1 MIPLNPELIDVTSG
15 TRHLIGQFQF
25 PDNISNSDS
34 LTDYEIGGIAL
45 QDPSRGLKYQ
55 AWKGYWNPVDS
66 TAYLQPLDESA
77 PPVSIFTETGDIEDF
92 SFTFDQNMRWAAV
105 TRKSDDTVQFRWYDS
120 VPEAYVTTTYTGI
133 TSVKLALDDHRSF
146 QVQGGVS
153 DIILTYISSNLV
165 CWRIQRD
172 RFLTQYVH
180 PNLVLAANMQITHFG
195 LSNKLRLQWRMSPR
209 RIQT

>member
-77 PPVSIFTETGDIEDF
+77 PPVSIFTETGDVEDF

-105 TRKSDDTVQFRWYDS
+105 TRKGDDTVQFRWYDS
-120 VPEAYVTTTYTGI
+120 VPAAYVTTTYTGI
-133 TSVKLALDDHRSF
+133 RSVKLALDDSRATQINS
-146 QVQGGVS
+146 GNS
-153 DIILTYISSNLV
+153 DIILTYISGGQV

-172 RFLTQYVH
+172 RFSIQYVH
-180 PNLVLAANMQITHFG
+180 SGVPLSGNIQITHFG

>member
-1 MIPLNPELIDVTSG
+1 MIPQNPALIDITPENN
-15 TRHLIGQFQF
+15 HLVGRFTF
-25 PDNISNSDS
+25 PDNITNSGG
-34 LTDYEIGGIAL
+34 LVDYEMGGRAL
-45 QDPSRGLKYQ
+45 QDPSYGLNYK
-55 AWKGYWNPVDS
+55 AWKGYWDPADS

-77 PPVSIFTETGDIEDF
+77 PPTPIFVETGEVEDF

-105 TRKSDDTVQFRWYDS
+105 TRKSDNTVKFRWYDS
-120 VPEAYVTTTYTGI
+120 VPEAYVISTYTGI
-133 TSVKLALDDHRSF
+133 TSVKLALDDHRSS

-180 PNLVLAANMQITHFG
+180 PTLVLGDNMQITHFG
-195 LSNKLRLQWRMSPR
+195 LSNKLRLQWRMRPR
-209 RIQT
+209 HLNI

>member
-1 MIPLNPELIDVTSG
+1 MIPQNPGLVDITPETKYLVGRFT
-15 TRHLIGQFQF
+15 F
-25 PDNISNSDS
+25 PDNISNSS
-34 LTDYEIGGIAL
+34 GLVDYEMGGRAL
-45 QDPSRGLKYQ
+45 QDPSYGMNYR
-55 AWKGYWNPVDS
+55 AWKGYWDPTDS
-66 TAYLQPLDESA
+66 TAYLQPLDASA
-77 PPVSIFTETGDIEDF
+77 PPTPIFIETGDIEDF

-195 LSNKLRLQWRMSPR
+195 LSNKLRLQWRIGPR